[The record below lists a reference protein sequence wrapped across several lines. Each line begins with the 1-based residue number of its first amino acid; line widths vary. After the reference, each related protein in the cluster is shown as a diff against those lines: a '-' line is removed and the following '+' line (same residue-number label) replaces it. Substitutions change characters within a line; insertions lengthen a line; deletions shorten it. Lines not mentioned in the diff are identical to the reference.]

1 MFAQTVQ
8 MIWVA
13 AGAVVTLVLVIALAY
28 WAVQESRTHPQTP
41 VPPPAATPDQ
51 DARSDPT
58 STV

>member
-1 MFAQTVQ
+1 MVQ

-28 WAVQESRTHPQTP
+28 WAVQESRPHPHVP
-41 VPPPAATPDQ
+41 EPPPAATPDQ
-51 DARSDPT
+51 DARSGPT

>member
-1 MFAQTVQ
+1 
-8 MIWVA
+8 MIWVT

-28 WAVQESRTHPQTP
+28 WAVQESRKHTHVP

-58 STV
+58 STL